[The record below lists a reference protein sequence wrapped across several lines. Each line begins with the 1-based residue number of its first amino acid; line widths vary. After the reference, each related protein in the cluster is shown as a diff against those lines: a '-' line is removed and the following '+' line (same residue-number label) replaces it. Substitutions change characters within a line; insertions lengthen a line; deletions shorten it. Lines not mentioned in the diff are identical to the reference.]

1 LFAQEVMQDPDETFA
16 KKQALRITALLS
28 ETRECSGQ
36 RESSS
41 VSFRPSAIPVTRIH
55 TALVSGPGPIE

>member
-16 KKQALRITALLS
+16 NKQALWIKALLS

-41 VSFRPSAIPVTRIH
+41 MLAPP
-55 TALVSGPGPIE
+55 

>member
-16 KKQALRITALLS
+16 KKQALWITALLS

-41 VSFRPSAIPVTRIH
+41 MLAPVTQTVHKPHWAR
-55 TALVSGPGPIE
+55 S